1 MVELLIASVLGYF
14 LLTYWMVNPD
24 GRDTACYANADLVP
38 NYLIIKEGD
47 AEVSA
52 YTVNVTKKFETFFA
66 WGFVAQII
74 VAFICMMR
82 LGALLI
88 DNEAFAV
95 LLAQASAVIKY
106 CGGFPWLIYGGV
118 VRWGQAGRICSNTID
133 TIPRDGT
140 GLLTQSGQFIK
151 NLTLILSS
159 LVAAVCLLVI
169 TLVACRIK
177 KA

>member
-47 AEVSA
+47 GEVSA
-52 YTVNVTKKFETFFA
+52 YTVDVSQKFETFFA

-88 DNEAFAV
+88 NNEAFAV
-95 LLAQASAVIKY
+95 LLA
-106 CGGFPWLIYGGV
+106 
-118 VRWGQAGRICSNTID
+118 
-133 TIPRDGT
+133 
-140 GLLTQSGQFIK
+140 
-151 NLTLILSS
+151 
-159 LVAAVCLLVI
+159 
-169 TLVACRIK
+169 
-177 KA
+177 